1 MTRNVDVDA
10 SLQKQQF
17 HHFCVVWLRA
27 SQVKRGE
34 TAVTLTVHQ
43 GTAAS

>member
-1 MTRNVDVDA
+1 MTRDVDVHA

-17 HHFCVVWLRA
+17 HHFCVVRLGA

-34 TAVTLTVHQ
+34 TAVALTVHH
-43 GTAAS
+43 GTAAT